1 MGTVPIAGLTYNG
14 KQCSYDDGQATT
26 TPPEGGGST
35 GSGKTPP
42 VAGSGPNSYL
52 YSKVKAGTPD
62 NFWLGKKLYD
72 YRQDLAS
79 LPGSHQL
86 YYDILVNNYGK
97 RYTDANP
104 APTGYYKDDAMKK
117 HIDTLIN
124 DASYNGQNFDMASY
138 TGPLIPIYEQLVVDM
153 KAGLIGPP
161 A

>member
-52 YSKVKAGTPD
+52 YSKVKTGTPD

-72 YRQDLAS
+72 YRQDLADDVLRVAQES
-79 LPGSHQL
+79 GRRDEKAHRHADQRCQL
-86 YYDILVNNYGK
+86 QRPELRHGELH
-97 RYTDANP
+97 RP
-104 APTGYYKDDAMKK
+104 ADPDLRATG
-117 HIDTLIN
+117 
-124 DASYNGQNFDMASY
+124 G
-138 TGPLIPIYEQLVVDM
+138 
-153 KAGLIGPP
+153 
-161 A
+161 